1 MIEVTTVNVA
11 LMVGVFIVVAIIFV
25 IAIKRELR

>member
-11 LMVGVFIVVAIIFV
+11 LMVGVFLVVAIIF
-25 IAIKRELR
+25 IFAIKRELR